1 MESIRIYI
9 NKMEDIDADVLK
21 ASIIQSAE
29 HLNET
34 FSS

>member
-21 ASIIQSAE
+21 ALIIQSVE